1 MAMRIQ
7 ILSAN
12 PDRPPSGNYADQE
25 VGVVLELAV
34 QRVLTAEAAMRQ
46 ARQQFDA
53 VLESCR
59 RNRQDAQAAAALQSL
74 QDRRSH

>member
-12 PDRPPSGNYADQE
+12 PDTPLSGNYSDSD
-25 VGVVLELAV
+25 VPMVLELAV
-34 QRVLTAEAAMRQ
+34 QRLLMAEATLRQ
-46 ARQQFDA
+46 ARQQFDT

-74 QDRRSH
+74 QDRRPH